1 MPIIKT
7 QNGYIY
13 KKTTKQTKHNKAL
26 FVFLLFLVS
35 VVVACG
41 VLFVFARVDIT
52 SALKLNKYQIFSQTN
67 YYAVSVASGENFSD
81 VSADADMLKLA
92 DGAGFVL
99 KQNGKYYLIASIY
112 STSADANAVAQNIL
126 DYQCQVVNVC
136 LKNLIINQS
145 FLANQINALK
155 YALQLVNRA
164 YQTLTD
170 IVQTFDRAELLDAEA
185 RQKLQVFR
193 ETCQQDKT
201 NFDLAFQNNYES
213 IVTSVKIFQAEVISS
228 LSALLISKNL
238 SSDIKYAICGTI
250 SGFCTL
256 QTSVT
261 KN

>member
-13 KKTTKQTKHNKAL
+13 KKTTSRGRAL
-26 FVFLLFLVS
+26 FVFALFLVS
-35 VVVACG
+35 IIAVCA
-41 VLFVFARVDIT
+41 VLFAFARVDVT

-67 YYAVSVASGENFSD
+67 YYAVSVASGESFAD

-92 DGAGFVL
+92 DGAGFVF
-99 KQNGKYYLIASIY
+99 KQNGKYYLVASIY
-112 STSADANAVAQNIL
+112 SASADANSVAQNIV
-126 DYQCQVVNVC
+126 DYQCQVVNIP

-145 FLANQINALK
+145 LSASQINALK

-164 YQTLTD
+164 HQTLTN
-170 IVQTFDRAELLDAEA
+170 IVQAFDKSEILDTEA

-193 ETCQQDKT
+193 ETCQLDKQ

-213 IVTSVKIFQAEVISS
+213 IVTRAKIFQAEVISS
-228 LSALLISKNL
+228 ISALLISKNL

-250 SGFCTL
+250 SSFCTL
-256 QTSVT
+256 QNSVT